1 MANHPLVTIY
11 ITTKNRCHLLK
22 RAIDSALN
30 QTWSNTEIIVC
41 DDGSTDNTE
50 ELLKE
55 YKVKY
60 SNFNYLRNNES
71 SGACVSRNRA
81 MKEAKGEYITGLDD
95 DDYFLP
101 NRVATLVDAYNDNY
115 AFVCSSYYRKTN
127 EKIRL
132 VKDGIGKL
140 KLSDLLHYN
149 KVGNQVLTK
158 TSRFRDVGGFDETL
172 PAFQDYDMWVRLQNK
187 FGSSLKIKE
196 PSYIFDI
203 SHDNDRISGSS
214 QKVIQG
220 YKIFLAK
227 HQNLMSKK
235 HIKSMQLLNLVIH
248 KTPLNIFDVFR
259 LCNSGN
265 YKSVLSNLLKRN

>member
-1 MANHPLVTIY
+1 MANDPLVTIY

-30 QTWSNTEIIVC
+30 QTWPNTEIIVC
-41 DDGSTDNTE
+41 DDGSTDDTQA
-50 ELLKE
+50 LLNGYEIK
-55 YKVKY
+55 YK
-60 SNFNYLRNNES
+60 NFKHLRNSES
-71 SGACVSRNRA
+71 LGACVSRNRA
-81 MKEAKGEYITGLDD
+81 MIEAKGEYITGLDD

-101 NRVATLVDAYNDNY
+101 NRVKSLVTAYNDDY
-115 AFVCSSYYRKTN
+115 SFVCSSYYRKTN
-127 EKIRL
+127 EKVRL

-140 KLSDLLHYN
+140 QLTDLLHYN

-158 TSRFRDVGGFDETL
+158 TSRFRDIGGFDETL
-172 PAFQDYDMWVRLQNK
+172 PAFQDYDMWVRLQK
-187 FGSSLKIKE
+187 KYGSSLKIKE

-214 QKVIQG
+214 KKVIQG
-220 YKIFLAK
+220 YKIFFAK
-227 HQNLMSKK
+227 HKSLMGKQ
-235 HIKSMQLLNLVIH
+235 HIKSMKLLNLVIH
-248 KTPLNIFDVFR
+248 KTPLNIIDVFR